1 MVDQSMALLRQIT
14 LLLICVVVVPLTF
27 AHPTDSAHL
36 PDRTCD
42 TTVDTSDDDSLSS
55 SCASDVQSEDVH
67 AGSPVTAGSM
77 IYERLRRERAVEN
90 VRSILT
96 GHKRNYVLPF
106 SYNRS
111 SNQMPFTGPTGIE
124 LNGGSLHRSEVK
136 FQLSLKSSIWRPGIV
151 SEDAYTSA
159 LPQRRGG
166 RLSTNRPRHPFAKR
180 ITNLK
185 SSG

>member
-1 MVDQSMALLRQIT
+1 MALLRQIT

-27 AHPTDSAHL
+27 AYPTDSAHL

-124 LNGGSLHRSEVK
+124 LNGESL
-136 FQLSLKSSIWRPGIV
+136 
-151 SEDAYTSA
+151 
-159 LPQRRGG
+159 QR
-166 RLSTNRPRHPFAKR
+166 
-180 ITNLK
+180 
-185 SSG
+185 